1 MFSTYFYCQVKSK
14 VKTNILCYLQLIFSL
29 TLFSGVCCMGNG
41 RGYRFRVVA
50 EFGTC
55 PGMRLCH
62 HPHVIGQYPD
72 MYDGAALR
80 RTHFG
85 KPSILCIRVSTF
97 VEFWAQRAS
106 IGCQRPPYTW
116 SKYRAPKV
124 SLYLLFGF
132 ASLSSPTCYWPISRY
147 VLWWCCSSCNALILV
162 CHQYCALGYLVLGLV
177 TLYVL

>member
-1 MFSTYFYCQVKSK
+1 MRGSPVHMYLNNYGKYLK
-14 VKTNILCYLQLIFSL
+14 EITNTFCYLQLIFSL

-97 VEFWAQRAS
+97 TRF
-106 IGCQRPPYTW
+106 
-116 SKYRAPKV
+116 
-124 SLYLLFGF
+124 
-132 ASLSSPTCYWPISRY
+132 
-147 VLWWCCSSCNALILV
+147 
-162 CHQYCALGYLVLGLV
+162 
-177 TLYVL
+177 

>member
-1 MFSTYFYCQVKSK
+1 MYLSAFKRFLKYSFLFFCKIHMYQKNYRRYLK
-14 VKTNILCYLQLIFSL
+14 VIKNTFCYLQLIFSL

-41 RGYRFRVVA
+41 RGYRFWVVA

-124 SLYLLFGF
+124 SLYLLFGY
-132 ASLSSPTCYWPISRY
+132 ASLSSPSCYWPISRY
-147 VLWWCCSSCNALILV
+147 VLWWCCSAMHSLW
-162 CHQYCALGYLVLGLV
+162 
-177 TLYVL
+177 